1 MTLRENY
8 QHCGR
13 AFARNGWPL
22 SQVTEML
29 RSVHDERLA
38 DIAIDA
44 FNKEREDRPF
54 DAELPEVLS

>member
-1 MTLRENY
+1 
-8 QHCGR
+8 
-13 AFARNGWPL
+13 